1 MKQYRKWIKLLITN
15 PEWMFPYLVEKMSG
29 GGIRMDDESYVR
41 LIYKF
46 RNGTELNLKHP
57 KTFTEK
63 LNWMKLHDRQ
73 DVYTVMADKYRV
85 KKFVARKIGKEYII
99 PLLGVWKHAGDID
112 FEKLPRSFVLKVTH
126 DSGGVLIC
134 KDKNDFDY
142 KKARKFLEKRLRQ
155 NFAYRGRE
163 WPYQNVRPRIIAET
177 YIENL
182 ADNNYK
188 FFCFDGEVK
197 ALYVA
202 PYREASVD
210 YFDADYNHLDIVTTL
225 HQCAPVLPKKPDSF
239 EKMKQ
244 LAEKLSK
251 GYKEMRV
258 DFYDVNG
265 RVYFGEITFFHEAG
279 FEPFIPDKW
288 NRIFGDWMKLS

>member
-1 MKQYRKWIKLLITN
+1 MGKRKALKNQGSEFRKDIN
-15 PEWMFPYLVEKMSG
+15 AG

-99 PLLGVWKHAGDID
+99 PLLGVWKHARDID

-134 KDKNDFDY
+134 RDKDDFDV

-155 NFAYRGRE
+155 NFGYRGRE

-258 DFYDVNG
+258 DFYEVNG
-265 RVYFGEITFFHEAG
+265 RVYFGEITFFHEVG

-288 NRIFGDWMKLS
+288 NRIFGDWMNLS